1 MMEMSRRQSVV
12 LGLVLILVGLL
23 AAVDLNREL
32 SPWVWVVALAVA
44 GAVAFGVFLAAPSD
58 WGLLISAYALEAVAG
73 LIALVELSILKDEII
88 ATYVL
93 AAIALPF
100 LVVFLRDRAQWWAV
114 IPAYALVAVGGMVG
128 LIGPGLID
136 ELLIPAYI
144 MFAIAIPFFV
154 VYGLDNRNWWALIPG
169 GIMAAIGAA
178 FLLAEAQAELV
189 VPAFLILV
197 GVWMLMRTL
206 VRRAPPA

>member
-1 MMEMSRRQSVV
+1 VMEISRRQSVV
-12 LGLVLILVGLL
+12 LGLVLILIGTL
-23 AAVDLNREL
+23 AVVDVNREL
-32 SPWVWVVALAVA
+32 SPWVWVAALAVA
-44 GAVAFGVFLAAPSD
+44 GLVAFGFFLAAPGD
-58 WGLLISAYALEAVAG
+58 WGLLIGAYVLEAVAG
-73 LIALVELSILKDEII
+73 LIALVELSILQDEII

-93 AAIALPF
+93 AAIGLPF

-114 IPAYALVAVGGMVG
+114 IPAYALLAVGVMVG
-128 LIGPGLID
+128 LVGQGLID
-136 ELLIPAYI
+136 ELLIPAYV

-154 VYGLDNRNWWALIPG
+154 AYGLNNRNWWGLIPG

-197 GVWMLMRTL
+197 GIWMLVRTL
-206 VRRAPPA
+206 VR

>member
-12 LGLVLILVGLL
+12 LGLVLILVGTL
-23 AAVDLNREL
+23 AVVDVNREL
-32 SPWVWVVALAVA
+32 SPWVWVAALAVA
-44 GAVAFGVFLAAPSD
+44 GLVAFGFFLAAPGD
-58 WGLLISAYALEAVAG
+58 WGLLISAYVLEAVSG
-73 LIALVELSILKDEII
+73 LIALVELSILQDEII

-93 AAIALPF
+93 TAIALPF
-100 LVVFLRDRAQWWAV
+100 AVVFLRDRAQWWAA
-114 IPAYALVAVGGMVG
+114 IPAYALLAIGVMIG
-128 LIGPGLID
+128 LIGRGLID

-154 VYGLDNRNWWALIPG
+154 AYGLNSRNWWALIPG

-189 VPAFLILV
+189 IPALLILV
-197 GVWMLMRTL
+197 GVWMLVRAV
-206 VRRAPPA
+206 VRRTPPG